1 MAYEII
7 ERESLGTLDGERDHR
22 ITAVLDSASDLTALG
37 TNYAPG
43 SVAMVA
49 DSGAPTFI
57 LNASQE
63 WKEI

>member
-1 MAYEII
+1 MAFKIIRDELNNEQPGREIVAI
-7 ERESLGTLDGERDHR
+7 
-22 ITAVLDSASDLTALG
+22 LDSASDLTALG
-37 TNYAPG
+37 ANYAPG

-49 DSGAPTFI
+49 GSGAPTFI

>member
-1 MAYEII
+1 MAFKII
-7 ERESLGTLDGERDHR
+7 RSMKEEEQIGHE

-49 DSGAPTFI
+49 GSGGAVYMM
-57 LNASQE
+57 NASGV
-63 WKEI
+63 WKEL

>member
-7 ERESLGTLDGERDHR
+7 ERESLGTLDGDRDHR

-43 SVAMVA
+43 SVAMVVG
-49 DSGAPTFI
+49 GAVYMM
-57 LNASQE
+57 NASGV
-63 WKEI
+63 WKEL